1 LTDASQACPEELEN
15 SREATPSTDTGGL
28 PPELEELKAVVR
40 AELDALNER
49 LDEHQIGGSRH
60 PSAEALHR
68 RDRVKE
74 RGDEG
79 CKHFLK
85 QLTRWSEEYG
95 RIPSLYFV
103 WDQTYEVLQVTL
115 AYSAINVVKRAV
127 DQFAGPEPDQSV
139 QDWEARAVWALSQAM
154 ALITTDGELFQL
166 VNLSEA
172 QKLNARA
179 QTAAEAA
186 NGIALLLN
194 PLLNE
199 HGRQIECVAL
209 TAIRDTACA
218 LKLFYEAGA
227 DAADAVLVFEAWMTD
242 APVLDSPNSGSSLA
256 SEPPG
261 LDKVKKAICHI
272 RQTKDKLQDPIRELC
287 EPWERMLVEIDQI
300 MTSREQHVFVPNRVT
315 IRYCYPFAFDSD
327 EYKPPW
333 NDEKAK
339 PQLEKTL
346 EKALERV
353 NIKMGQ
359 SKPLGASQF
368 FHRDKDHYSGLHV
381 DLQGGITLKDL
392 PLPVKS
398 GGGRGMRCKVWL
410 ELSDMGNHCLCI
422 QPELL
427 TEPSPH
433 EPLTEPRPQELYRVV
448 RAGTPFVVGET
459 VVVNQP
465 FRGSGEASTVPD
477 DASWDTLHAFSRDV
491 VVAVGKGMLE
501 SQDRGDRFFG
511 QHFEPGNLHEAVV
524 MKTNAPARP
533 QPRAIAAALDRAVG
547 GRIVLRSVHQ
557 AASTLAEWV
566 RYPAVSHGRVPL
578 IEDIPVVGLAGDW
591 FTNTSEMTVFG
602 FVAAPNWH
610 SDVYLE
616 AAQFANSWSPLLR
629 MWSRRLQ
636 LKIQAA
642 QADADKPGT
651 RKSEAAADEIYTGE
665 SLRQIEARIRL
676 HLAQIRAEDLCATRG
691 YRLFLDQLLEMAQ
704 LDRLQDE
711 LEAQLVATEH
721 LTDWFDENKRQSGE
735 RNRNVLLAFLTLLGI
750 FGLTGYLGE
759 LNKDVGQKFLWL
771 VPMGEPGV
779 WEDNLVFLLFV
790 VGLVLAVWFDIFFP
804 FQAWVKDHLPSSV
817 KDYYKKFS
825 GKVRKT
831 FGKVRNVFGK
841 GVQG

>member
-1 LTDASQACPEELEN
+1 LTDASQMCPEEPEK
-15 SREATPSTDTGGL
+15 SREVTPSTDTGEL
-28 PPELEELKAVVR
+28 PPELEELKSVVR
-40 AELDALNER
+40 AELDALNEL

-60 PSAEALHR
+60 PSSEALHR
-68 RDRVKE
+68 RDKVKE

-79 CKHFLK
+79 FKHFLK
-85 QLTRWSEEYG
+85 ELTRWSVEYG

-103 WDQTYEVLQVTL
+103 WDQAYHVLQVTL
-115 AYSAINVVKRAV
+115 AYDAINVVKRAV
-127 DQFAGPEPDQSV
+127 DKFAEPHQTAKN
-139 QDWEARAVWALSQAM
+139 WEGRAVWALSQAM

-179 QTAAEAA
+179 TTAAEAA
-186 NGIALLLN
+186 DGIASRLNSLLDK
-194 PLLNE
+194 PE
-199 HGRQIECVAL
+199 PEREIECGAL
-209 TAIRDTACA
+209 AVIRDTACA
-218 LKLFYEAGA
+218 LKRFYEAGA
-227 DAADAVLVFEAWMTD
+227 DAAEAVVAFQDWLTD
-242 APVLDSPNSGSSLA
+242 AHVLDSPDNGSSLA

-261 LDKVKKAICHI
+261 LDTVKNAICHI
-272 RQTKDKLQDPIRELC
+272 RETKDKLEDPIREIC
-287 EPWERMLVEIDQI
+287 EPWEQMLVEIDQI
-300 MTSREQHVFVPNRVT
+300 MTTREQHVFVPNRVT

-333 NDEKAK
+333 NDEKTK
-339 PQLEKTL
+339 PQLEK
-346 EKALERV
+346 ALQLL
-353 NIKMGQ
+353 NIKIGRT
-359 SKPLGASQF
+359 KPLGASQF

-381 DLQGGITLKDL
+381 DLQGGITLKNL

-427 TEPSPH
+427 TEPTPH
-433 EPLTEPRPQELYRVV
+433 EPLTEPRPHELYRVV

-465 FRGSGEASTVPD
+465 FRIGGEDSTVPE
-477 DASWDTLHAFSRDV
+477 DASWDTLHSFSRDV
-491 VVAVGKGMLE
+491 VVAVAKGMLE

-511 QHFEPGNLHEAVV
+511 QHFEPGNLHAAVV

-566 RYPAVSHGRVPL
+566 RYPAVSHGRVPV
-578 IEDIPVVGLAGDW
+578 IEDIPVVGLTGDW
-591 FTNTSEMTVFG
+591 FTNTGEMTVFG

-636 LKIQAA
+636 LKIRAA

-711 LEAQLVATEH
+711 LEAQLVTTEH

-750 FGLTGYLGE
+750 FGLTGYLAE

-771 VPMGEPGV
+771 VPMGEPGM
-779 WEDNLVFLLFV
+779 WEYNIVFIVFLVSCV
-790 VGLVLAVWFDIFFP
+790 VAVCFDIFFP
-804 FQAWVKDHLPSSV
+804 FTPWLKKRLRRVYDHLPPRA
-817 KDYYKKFS
+817 KDYPK
-825 GKVRKT
+825 
-831 FGKVRNVFGK
+831 
-841 GVQG
+841 